1 MYEFQRE
8 QIFMK
13 IKYFFIPVLLVLAA
27 AAPVFSMTAEEAMGK
42 FRARMNIQEP
52 ISGVISWTMSD
63 DVQCTGSFK
72 YMPGKFYL
80 KFTNP
85 AGRIIVCNGKKL
97 WIYSQSSNVVGIQ
110 TLSDKQSGGLVSLLY
125 GYTGIVTQDG
135 DGYTVKLKKD
145 DAYYPEAVLSLD
157 STFFLKRLVIKDKK
171 GNVQRFSIS
180 SIETGS
186 VMKNHFEFSVPANAQ
201 VLKNPLDIQ

>member
-1 MYEFQRE
+1 
-8 QIFMK
+8 MK
-13 IKYFFIPVLLVLAA
+13 LKILFISVLLAFTA
-27 AAPVFSMTAEEAMGK
+27 AAPLFSMTADEAMAK

-52 ISGVISWTMSD
+52 VSGVISWTMND

-85 AGRIIVCNGKKL
+85 SGKIIVCNGKKL

-110 TLSDKQSGGLVSLLY
+110 TLSDKTSGGLASLLY

-145 DAYYPEAVLSLD
+145 DAFYPEAVLSLD

-171 GNVQRFSIS
+171 GSIQRFSIS
-180 SIETGS
+180 GIETGS

-201 VLKNPLDIQ
+201 VLKNPMDIQ